1 MRLASPNLPVLA
13 IKQTL
18 EEVDRQLQVVRTTLR
33 RASGRGGKV
42 TQICVGLPEDLRREE
57 SIFKGEA

>member
-33 RASGRGGKV
+33 RASGRQKGYA
-42 TQICVGLPEDLRREE
+42 DLCRSSRG
-57 SIFKGEA
+57 FKEGRKYF